1 MSLGYACEDVELSWG
16 DHDAFIARYGISLG
30 LTNPPYL
37 IWEDPYTEEEDPYNI
52 WVFGDYVYNDLFSSI
67 VKKGYALFSA
77 VEIEEE

>member
-1 MSLGYACEDVELSWG
+1 MTD
-16 DHDAFIARYGISLG
+16 
-30 LTNPPYL
+30 PPYL
-37 IWEDPYTEEEDPYNI
+37 IWEDPYTEEEEPYNI